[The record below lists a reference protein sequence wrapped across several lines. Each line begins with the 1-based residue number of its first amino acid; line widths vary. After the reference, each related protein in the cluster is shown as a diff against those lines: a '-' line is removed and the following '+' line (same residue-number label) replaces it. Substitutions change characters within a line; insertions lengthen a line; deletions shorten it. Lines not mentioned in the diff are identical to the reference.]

1 MEPLC
6 GSNTQRQGF
15 QGAEILAAALYGGEI
30 SVQPN
35 EEEFIEKLYRQYY
48 TKIFY
53 YVRVLVKNP
62 ETAEDIAQDT
72 FHEAINKIGA
82 VMQHPNPY
90 HWLLKTAKNKAL
102 NAVTARQK
110 LLLRIISPENAGA
123 VPSAASVENQAI
135 ARVMLSRELKDF
147 LGEDDYSFLQRAVF
161 DGLSHAELAEEFGI
175 TVWASTKRLSRIKE
189 KIKNEY
195 GKD

>member
-1 MEPLC
+1 M
-6 GSNTQRQGF
+6 
-15 QGAEILAAALYGGEI
+15 
-30 SVQPN
+30 QPN

-48 TKIFY
+48 AKIFY
-53 YVRVLVKNP
+53 YVRVLVKSP

-72 FHEAINKIGA
+72 FHEAINKIDA

-90 HWLLKTAKNKAL
+90 YWLLKTAKNKAL

-110 LLLRIISPENAGA
+110 LLLRIVSLENAGV

-147 LGEDDYSFLQRAVF
+147 LGEDDYRFLQRAIF
-161 DGLSHAELAEEFGI
+161 DGLSHAELAEEFGV

-189 KIKNEY
+189 KIKDEY

>member
-1 MEPLC
+1 M
-6 GSNTQRQGF
+6 
-15 QGAEILAAALYGGEI
+15 
-30 SVQPN
+30 QPN

-48 TKIFY
+48 AKIFY

-72 FHEAINKIGA
+72 FHEAINKIDA
-82 VMQHPNPY
+82 VTRHPNPY
-90 HWLLKTAKNKAL
+90 YWLLKTAKNKAL

-110 LLLRIISPENAGA
+110 LLLRIISLENAGA

-147 LGEDDYSFLQRAVF
+147 LGEDDYRFLQRAVF
-161 DGLSHAELAEEFGI
+161 DGLSHAELTEEFGI

-189 KIKNEY
+189 KIKDEY

>member
-1 MEPLC
+1 M
-6 GSNTQRQGF
+6 
-15 QGAEILAAALYGGEI
+15 
-30 SVQPN
+30 QPN

-48 TKIFY
+48 AKIFY

-72 FHEAINKIGA
+72 FHEAINKIDA
-82 VMQHPNPY
+82 VTRHPTPY
-90 HWLLKTAKNKAL
+90 YWLLKTAKNKAL
-102 NAVTARQK
+102 NTVTARQK
-110 LLLRIISPENAGA
+110 LLLRIISLENAGA

-147 LGEDDYSFLQRAVF
+147 LGEDDYRFLQRAVF

-189 KIKNEY
+189 KIKDEY